1 MRRKEFAARV
11 WSKLVAFERGH
22 GLLAPGRRVLAAV
35 SGGPDS
41 ACLAHFLAQMA
52 RRKGLTL
59 ELFHVHHGLR
69 GRDADRDAAFVERLG
84 RELGVPARVARAD
97 VRALAAKRGLGLE
110 EAGRKERYRLLAARA
125 ARGRFDAV
133 ATGHHL
139 DDQAETV
146 LLHLLR
152 GTSLEGLGGIAPKR
166 PLRPGVELIRPLLPL
181 TRAEVMLY
189 LKMHELP
196 WREDL
201 SNHDRSFARNWV
213 RAEILPLLEARAPGV
228 KERLSAIAAK
238 VRAATGRAKGL
249 RAAGG
254 MSCRTAPG
262 SGRARHRSGSCP

>member
-11 WSKLVAFERGH
+11 WSKLVAFEREQN
-22 GLLAPGRRVLAAV
+22 LLARGRRVLAAV

-41 ACLAHFLAQMA
+41 VCLAHFLAQMA
-52 RRKGLTL
+52 KRKGLAL

-69 GRDADRDAAFVERLG
+69 GRAADRDAASVMKLG
-84 RELGVPARVARAD
+84 RTLGVPVRSARAA
-97 VRALAAKRGLGLE
+97 VKALAKQRGLGLE

-125 ARGRFDAV
+125 KSGRFDAV

-152 GTSLEGLGGIAPKR
+152 GTSLEGLGGISPKR
-166 PLRPGVELIRPLLPL
+166 PLAPGVELIRPLLPL
-181 TRAEVMLY
+181 TRAEVVVY
-189 LKMHELP
+189 LDVHGLAS
-196 WREDL
+196 REDR
-201 SNHDRSFARNWV
+201 SNRDRAFARNWV

-238 VRAATGRAKGL
+238 VRARAGRA
-249 RAAGG
+249 
-254 MSCRTAPG
+254 
-262 SGRARHRSGSCP
+262 